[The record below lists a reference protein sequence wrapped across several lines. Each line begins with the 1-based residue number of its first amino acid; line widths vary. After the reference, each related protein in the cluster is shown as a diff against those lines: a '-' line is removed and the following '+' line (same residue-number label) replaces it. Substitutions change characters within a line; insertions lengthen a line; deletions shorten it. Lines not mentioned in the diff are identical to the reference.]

1 MPISSPTGYCK
12 HQLSYRLSHSLL
24 GLVPTLRRVRGTSA
38 EAALLAG
45 AEITSADGWPLRTYL
60 ELAALPS
67 AVPCARLHAKNVLHE
82 WHLGSLADTVELL
95 VSEIVTNAVRAS
107 ATVAQH
113 DIGLPIT
120 KVWLT
125 SDGRR
130 VLIQVWDSDGR
141 RPAPQQ
147 VGLTAESGRG
157 LLLVQTLSAEWG
169 YYTPDGQAGKIVWA
183 LCMDGDA
190 QARAPG
196 DPADPTMDTRR

>member
-1 MPISSPTGYCK
+1 M
-12 HQLSYRLSHSLL
+12 
-24 GLVPTLRRVRGTSA
+24 RGTGPQ
-38 EAALLAG
+38 AAFLSD
-45 AEITSADGWPLRTYL
+45 AEITSADGWPLGTYL
-60 ELAALPS
+60 ELAALPT
-67 AVPCARLHAKNVLHE
+67 AVPCVRLHAKNVLHE
-82 WHLGSLADTVELL
+82 WHLGPLADTVELL

-107 ATVAQH
+107 ATVAEH
-113 DIGLPIT
+113 GIGMPIT

-130 VLIQVWDSDGR
+130 VLIQVWDSDGH

-169 YYTPDGQAGKIVWA
+169 YYTPAGQAGKIVWA

-190 QARAPG
+190 QVRAPHHA
-196 DPADPTMDTRR
+196 ADPTTDTRR

>member
-1 MPISSPTGYCK
+1 M
-12 HQLSYRLSHSLL
+12 
-24 GLVPTLRRVRGTSA
+24 RGTGA
-38 EAALLAG
+38 QAAFLAG
-45 AEITSADGWPLRTYL
+45 AEVTSADRWPLRTCL
-60 ELAALPS
+60 ELAALPT

-82 WHLGSLADTVELL
+82 WHLGALADTVELL
-95 VSEIVTNAVRAS
+95 ISEIVTNAVRAS

-113 DIGLPIT
+113 GIGIPTT

-130 VLIQVWDSDGR
+130 VLIQVWDSDGH
-141 RPAPQQ
+141 RPARQEA
-147 VGLTAESGRG
+147 GLTAESGRG

-190 QARAPG
+190 QVSAPHHA
-196 DPADPTMDTRR
+196 ADPTMDTRR